1 MGGRFAQQVICRG
14 LPYRSEREEE
24 FLQIS
29 VDVRNMGSLE
39 KSLENYV
46 QVGRGAG
53 TWQLGGGRGSERAAD
68 RAPPLSSLLLAL
80 GSLAQLAPSNHPL
93 KPPS

>member
-29 VDVRNMGSLE
+29 VDVRGMGSLE
-39 KSLENYV
+39 KSLESYV
-46 QVGRGAG
+46 QVGGEGRRGKGEA
-53 TWQLGGGRGSERAAD
+53 GGRAC
-68 RAPPLSSLLLAL
+68 
-80 GSLAQLAPSNHPL
+80 
-93 KPPS
+93 